1 MIPDELPSLAQ
12 ALGLA
17 FVGAPFL
24 AAALRRSARVL
35 PQRPAPAD
43 HWPLG
48 EALAVALAPFLL
60 VGALAWLGG
69 GTTRAEGEGDVLFA
83 LVGTQLVLA
92 SAVGLALLLAARRP
106 RGLAALGLTG
116 PPEGRAIGSVFL
128 VYVPGFLCASAL
140 AIPWLHLCR
149 ARGWPESQEV
159 SQMIQALRGSD
170 LALATLLAVVLGPLI
185 EELLFRGFL
194 QSFLG
199 QVVGERAGLLLTSA
213 IFARLH
219 GLAGLPVLFLLSLYL
234 GWLRQRTR
242 SLWLPCLVHGL
253 NNAVSLGLALALGGG

>member
-12 ALGLA
+12 ALWLGLL
-17 FVGAPFL
+17 GAPFL
-24 AAALRRSARVL
+24 SAALRRSARVL
-35 PQRPAPAD
+35 PQRPAPD
-43 HWPLG
+43 DRWPLR
-48 EALAVALAPFLL
+48 EALAVGLAPFLL
-60 VGALAWLGG
+60 VGALALLGK
-69 GTTRAEGEGDVLFA
+69 GTAPAEGEGNVLFA
-83 LVGTQLVLA
+83 LVGTQLVLG
-92 SAVGLALLLAARRP
+92 SAAGLAMLLAARRP
-106 RGLAALGLTG
+106 SGLANLGFTG
-116 PPEGRAIGSVFL
+116 PPEGRAIGSLFL

-140 AIPWLHLCR
+140 AIPWLHLSR

-159 SQMIQALRGSD
+159 SRMIQGLHGNELVLS
-170 LALATLLAVVLGPLI
+170 TVLAVVLGPLI

-234 GWLRQRTR
+234 GWLRLRTR
-242 SLWLPCLVHGL
+242 SLWLPCLAHGL